1 MKVAHRGAVA
11 DFKPELLLEK
21 PMDLDPRPVK
31 LSSLPG
37 IL

>member
-1 MKVAHRGAVA
+1 MKVAHRGAVT

-21 PMDLDPRPVK
+21 SMDFDPCPVK
-31 LSSLPG
+31 LSSLAG